1 MTNPA
6 NSSCRVCGEKGKT
19 VKPVTIESLLT
30 ENAMGRVSNPDGF
43 RFCLTPSCEVAY
55 YRPGTEERFFR
66 RDVRVRIG
74 LKEVESPQTVC
85 YCFEHTVEE
94 IETDVA
100 TTGTSSIPDEIVE
113 KCRQGLDRCPTTN
126 PQGSCCLGNVKGVMQ
141 AVLASRS
148 GDPCEVTGGSPCRD
162 GKDRS

>member
-55 YRPGTEERFFR
+55 YRPGTEERFLR

-74 LKEVESPQTVC
+74 LKEVESPRTVC

-94 IETDVA
+94 IKTDVA

-126 PQGSCCLGNVKGVMQ
+126 PHGSCCLGTVKGVLQ
-141 AVLASRS
+141 AALASRS
-148 GDPCEVTGGSPCRD
+148 GDPCEVTGGSSCRD
-162 GKDRS
+162 ERGR